1 MKINKII
8 RPAHTEQ
15 WSMIP
20 TAIFKNNDV
29 SMAAVGMY
37 CWLYSRPPLE
47 EISKDAVLTH
57 FKIGLSAFYSRVKEL
72 INSGFLMQ
80 ENARNE
86 GKFAGTNYLLL
97 NEPFVDLPH
106 TDNPHTDNL
115 DQGIYNNIYNN
126 NNIILDNINLDK
138 NIILDNINLDTNINL
153 DKDINKDNINLDTN
167 INLDNKLYTDNKIN
181 KTTYIPRN
189 GKNAF
194 LDGTI
199 KAFEHFVALF
209 PDKYKPKSEAQKN
222 KWMDCLDKVQRID
235 GYDLRDVYLMV
246 KKMRQDDFWQ
256 GNFLSILKLRNTDKN
271 GIKYIDRFMDQ
282 QDNYLQ
288 SAKNKI
294 QGVYR
299 FYKYTTPNGDIQIGA
314 KTKDGDMDHNI
325 LAQKL
330 TQKEIEKIISTL

>member
-20 TAIFKNNDV
+20 TAIFKNKDV

-37 CWLYSRPPLE
+37 CWLYSKPPLE
-47 EISKDAVLTH
+47 EIAKDAVCTH
-57 FKIGLSAFYSRVKEL
+57 FKIGLSAFYSRVREL
-72 INSGFLMQ
+72 INSGFLMR

-106 TDNPHTDNL
+106 TDLPHADNL

-126 NNIILDNINLDK
+126 NNITLDNINLDK
-138 NIILDNINLDTNINL
+138 NIILDNINLDNKVKPFLKNIVN
-153 DKDINKDNINLDTN
+153 NIL
-167 INLDNKLYTDNKIN
+167 
-181 KTTYIPRN
+181 PRN
-189 GKNAF
+189 QKNAF
-194 LDGTI
+194 SDGII
-199 KAFEHFVALF
+199 KAFDHFVALF
-209 PDKYKPKSEAQKN
+209 PERYQPQSESQKN
-222 KWMDCLDKVQRID
+222 KWLDCLDKVQRLD
-235 GYDLRDVYLMV
+235 GYDLREVYLMV

-282 QDNYLQ
+282 QNNYLQ

-299 FYKYTTPNGDIQIGA
+299 FYKYTTPNGDIEIGA

>member
-20 TAIFKNNDV
+20 TAIFKNKDV

-37 CWLYSRPPLE
+37 CWLYSKPPLE
-47 EISKDAVLTH
+47 EITKDAVLTH
-57 FKIGLSAFYSRVKEL
+57 FKIGLSAFYSRVREL
-72 INSGFLMQ
+72 INSGFLMR

-106 TDNPHTDNL
+106 TDNPHADNL
-115 DQGIYNNIYNN
+115 NRGIYNNIYNN
-126 NNIILDNINLDK
+126 NNIT
-138 NIILDNINLDTNINL
+138 LDNINLDTNINL
-153 DKDINKDNINLDTN
+153 NNKVKPSLKNIVNN
-167 INLDNKLYTDNKIN
+167 IL
-181 KTTYIPRN
+181 PRN
-189 GKNAF
+189 QKNAF
-194 LDGTI
+194 SGGTI

-209 PDKYKPKSEAQKN
+209 PERYRPQSEAQKN
-222 KWMDCLDKVQRID
+222 KWLDCLDKVQRLD
-235 GYDLRDVYLMV
+235 GYDLREVYLMV
-246 KKMRQDDFWQ
+246 KKMREDDFWQ

-271 GIKYIDRFMDQ
+271 GIKYIDRFMDSQ
-282 QDNYLQ
+282 ENYLQ

-299 FYKYTTPNGDIQIGA
+299 FYKYTTPNGDIKIGA

-330 TQKEIEKIISTL
+330 TQKEIDKIISTL

>member
-20 TAIFKNNDV
+20 TAIFKNKDV

-47 EISKDAVLTH
+47 EITKDAVLTH
-57 FKIGLSAFYSRVKEL
+57 FKIGLSAFYGRVGEL
-72 INSGFLMQ
+72 INSGFLMR

-106 TDNPHTDNL
+106 TDNPHADNL
-115 DQGIYNNIYNN
+115 DRGIYNNIYNN
-126 NNIILDNINLDK
+126 NITLDNINLDK

-153 DKDINKDNINLDTN
+153 DNKVKPSLKNIVNN
-167 INLDNKLYTDNKIN
+167 IL
-181 KTTYIPRN
+181 PRN
-189 GKNAF
+189 QKNAF

-209 PDKYKPKSEAQKN
+209 PERYKQQSEAQKT
-222 KWMDCLDKVQRID
+222 KWLDCLDKVQRLD
-235 GYDLRDVYLMV
+235 GYDLREVYLMV

-282 QDNYLQ
+282 QENYLQ